1 MMISKGGLSAAG
13 LVLRPSNRRGG
24 VSAADPFNS
33 PQGVSQMRSSRLVVL
48 GSLAVLAPLGLAQ
61 GKNQTE
67 AQQDGL
73 AGRVKSVATI
83 VERPNVDWQQ
93 PSGPTLLYPVVCH
106 DCQYSADGYR
116 TRSGEVV
123 DGKFLGQNM
132 TLQRDANGHVAE
144 IVGTDA
150 VSGDVFRR
158 SLVGPFG
165 KTRETF
171 YRDGKVAVE
180 NILRYDAEGRMIETL
195 SLDGAGSQTDHEVTK
210 WGKADLTERTTW
222 TKEQQMSAHAAVD
235 PATNEERFTTFD
247 ESGAVAV
254 RWTYRH
260 GQAPSYWSA
269 SDAPIQYGAG
279 FVDFDDKANPISFAC
294 HRGGASITSMPTRRN
309 RFRQARSGTM
319 QTGTCS
325 TALTTS
331 TRSINKG
338 TGPTVRFPCGV

>member
-1 MMISKGGLSAAG
+1 MT
-13 LVLRPSNRRGG
+13 
-24 VSAADPFNS
+24 
-33 PQGVSQMRSSRLVVL
+33 SSRLVVL
-48 GSLAVLAPLGLAQ
+48 GSLVVLAPLGLAQ

-67 AQQDGL
+67 SQQDGL

-123 DGKFLGQNM
+123 DGRFLGQNM

-171 YRDGKVAVE
+171 YRDGKVTVE

-254 RWTYRH
+254 SWTYRH

-294 HRGGASITSMPTRRN
+294 HRGGACDVSNIHYEYADAAKQIPSSAEWHDANGNLLYGAYYKYQFDQHGNWTHREVSVWSLKLGARTMYETDDRLITYWE
-309 RFRQARSGTM
+309 
-319 QTGTCS
+319 
-325 TALTTS
+325 
-331 TRSINKG
+331 
-338 TGPTVRFPCGV
+338 